1 MINQCFSYPM
11 ATVEELETN
20 SDNCAICWEKMDSAR
35 KLPCGHLFHNGCL
48 QSWMEQEPS
57 CPTCR
62 LSLTLGHDQ
71 NMPMNSANNI
81 GQDTLGAHTHIPHH
95 FFHFDGKLSCF
106 LHKINTYY
114 LNKS

>member
-1 MINQCFSYPM
+1 M
-11 ATVEELETN
+11 ATIEELDTN

-62 LSLTLGHDQ
+62 LSLALGHDQ
-71 NMPMNSANNI
+71 NITMASTNNV
-81 GQDTLGAHTHIPHH
+81 GQDTIGTHAHSPHH
-95 FFHFDGKLSCF
+95 FFRFDGNFF
-106 LHKINTYY
+106 LYTFM
-114 LNKS
+114 NK

>member
-1 MINQCFSYPM
+1 M
-11 ATVEELETN
+11 ATDEELDTN

-62 LSLTLGHDQ
+62 LSLTLGQNQ
-71 NMPMNSANNI
+71 NMQTNSTNNG
-81 GQDTLGAHTHIPHH
+81 GQEPLGTTHIPHH
-95 FFHFDGKLSCF
+95 FFHFDGNLQF
-106 LHKINTYY
+106 FGLLADTIQLKI
-114 LNKS
+114 

>member
-1 MINQCFSYPM
+1 M
-11 ATVEELETN
+11 ATEEELDTN

-62 LSLTLGHDQ
+62 LSLTLGHNQ
-71 NMPMNSANNI
+71 NMPINSTNNG
-81 GQDTLGAHTHIPHH
+81 GQETLGTHTHIPHH
-95 FFHFDGKLSCF
+95 FFHFDGKLQFFEFSEVKKNLDTWVF
-106 LHKINTYY
+106 I
-114 LNKS
+114 

>member
-1 MINQCFSYPM
+1 MMVIFSYPM
-11 ATVEELETN
+11 ATIEELDTN

-71 NMPMNSANNI
+71 NIPMNSANNV
-81 GQDTLGAHTHIPHH
+81 GQDTLGTHAHTPYH
-95 FFHFDGKLSCF
+95 FFHFDGKEVYFGS
-106 LHKINTYY
+106 
-114 LNKS
+114 

>member
-1 MINQCFSYPM
+1 M
-11 ATVEELETN
+11 ATAEELDKN

-62 LSLTLGHDQ
+62 LSLTLGHNQ
-71 NMPMNSANNI
+71 SMPMNSSNNG
-81 GQDTLGAHTHIPHH
+81 GQETSPRPRLLRPVALHTMGQLPHH
-95 FFHFDGKLSCF
+95 FFHFDGKLQLF
-106 LHKINTYY
+106 RF
-114 LNKS
+114 

>member
-1 MINQCFSYPM
+1 MVYTFLFIGVIFLFFSYPM
-11 ATVEELETN
+11 ATAEELDAN

-71 NMPMNSANNI
+71 NMPMNSVNNV
-81 GQDTLGAHTHIPHH
+81 GQDTLGTHTHNTPHH
-95 FFHFDGKLSCF
+95 FFHFDGNSL
-106 LHKINTYY
+106 L
-114 LNKS
+114 LL

>member
-1 MINQCFSYPM
+1 M
-11 ATVEELETN
+11 ATAEELDTN

-62 LSLTLGHDQ
+62 LSLTLGHNQ
-71 NMPMNSANNI
+71 NMPMNSTNNG
-81 GQDTLGAHTHIPHH
+81 GQETLGTHTHIPHH
-95 FFHFDGKLSCF
+95 FFHFDGKLQF
-106 LHKINTYY
+106 FGFGTFN
-114 LNKS
+114 